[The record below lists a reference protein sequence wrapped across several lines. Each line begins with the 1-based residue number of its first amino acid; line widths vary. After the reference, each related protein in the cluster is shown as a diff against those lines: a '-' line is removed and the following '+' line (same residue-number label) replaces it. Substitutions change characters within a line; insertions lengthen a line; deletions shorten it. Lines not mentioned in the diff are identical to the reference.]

1 MKQVQFE
8 RRSLSLPQRTMLAR
22 PAAIEVGQA
31 PPSALTLPK
40 IALQKFELP
49 KVSLPK
55 NSAPKISWPRL
66 GGR

>member
-22 PAAIEVGQA
+22 PAAIEVGKA

-40 IALQKFELP
+40 
-49 KVSLPK
+49 VSLPK
-55 NSAPKISWPRL
+55 ISAPKVRLPKISPPKISWPRL